1 MAFTLTTATNI
12 LKNRYIG
19 PIREQ
24 LEGSSVLF
32 SEIKKETRLKL
43 SGKNWTVP
51 LHTRRNLSAG
61 VGRAENTTLPTAS
74 EQSYDVAIVPNT
86 YQYGRIEI
94 TGPTFEAAKDDA
106 GAFVRAL
113 ASETEGVS
121 RDMIKSFNRQLH
133 SDGTDA
139 LAYWTAA
146 DDASPFS
153 LDDGSTFLG
162 GAGNP
167 FIFLRVG
174 DTIDVVD
181 QSVLPTQTLLGT
193 ALPVT
198 AVAVPGANTVA
209 VTTSANPTGTAS
221 GDFAV
226 LTGTLGQQLMGIR
239 GIISA
244 VDPPLLSG
252 GLHGLP
258 VASKTFWRA
267 QVFGAA
273 GVQRQLTTLMM
284 RRVLSTIAGNSDFKD
299 RDVEFILTSY
309 DCYDEYYNVVVTDKR
324 QVNTLQLDGGF
335 KGLDFCGIPVVPD
348 PDCRRNTMYFIVPES
363 MRFFESAPLDWMEK
377 DGSVLHRRE
386 DKDMYT
392 GTMFAYFNLG
402 CTARN
407 ANGLLTDI
415 SISAS

>member
-1 MAFTLTTATNI
+1 MPFTITTATNI

-61 VGRAENTTLPTAS
+61 VGRVEGGTLPTPS
-74 EQSYDVAIVPNT
+74 EQSYSNAIVPNT
-86 YQYGRIEI
+86 YQYGRIEL
-94 TGPTFEAAKDDA
+94 TGPVFEAAKDDA

-139 LAYWTAA
+139 LAYWTTA
-146 DDASPFS
+146 DDTSPFS
-153 LDDGSTFLG
+153 LDDGQ
-162 GAGNP
+162 GNP

-174 DTIDVVD
+174 DIVDIVD
-181 QSVLPTQTLLGT
+181 QSALPTQTLLGT

-198 AVAVPGANTVA
+198 AVAAPGATTVA
-209 VTTSANPTGTAS
+209 VTTSANPTGTAAL
-221 GDFAV
+221 DFAV
-226 LTGTLGQQLMGIR
+226 LNGTLGNQLMGIR
-239 GIISA
+239 GIVSA
-244 VDPPLLSG
+244 LDPPLLSG
-252 GLHGLP
+252 GLHGIP
-258 VASKTFWRA
+258 VAGNNYWRA
-267 QVFGAA
+267 QVFGNS
-273 GVQRQLTTLMM
+273 GVQRQLTTLLM
-284 RRVLSTIAGNSDFKD
+284 RRVLSTIASNSDFKD
-299 RDVEFILTSY
+299 RDVEFILSSY
-309 DCYDEYYNVVVTDKR
+309 DTYDEYYNVVVSDKR

-386 DKDMYT
+386 DKDVYT

-415 SISAS
+415 AISAS

>member
-32 SEIKKETRLKL
+32 SEIKKETKLKL

-74 EQSYDVAIVPNT
+74 EQSYSVAIVPNT

-139 LAYWTAA
+139 LAYWTTA

-153 LDDGSTFLG
+153 LDDGQ
-162 GAGNP
+162 GNA

-181 QSVLPTQTLLGT
+181 LSALPTQTLLGT

-198 AVAVPGANTVA
+198 AVAAPGATTVA
-209 VTTSANPTGTAS
+209 VTTSANPTGTAT

-226 LTGTLGQQLMGIR
+226 LNGTLGQQLMGIR

-252 GLHGLP
+252 GLHNIP
-258 VASKTFWRA
+258 VSGSNYWRA
-267 QVFGAA
+267 QVFTNS
-273 GVQRQLTTLMM
+273 GVLRQLTTLLM
-284 RRVLSTIAGNSDFKD
+284 RKVLSTIASNSDFKD

-309 DCYDEYYNVVVTDKR
+309 DAYDEYYNVVVSDKR

-348 PDCRRNTMYFIVPES
+348 PDCRRNVMYFVVPES

-407 ANGLLTDI
+407 ANGLLGDI
-415 SISAS
+415 AISAS